1 MHAMKRQYGFTLIE
15 LLVVIAIIAILAAI
29 LFPVFAQ
36 AREKA
41 RQTMC
46 LSNLRQ
52 VGTAAMMYVQDYDE
66 VYPLAENQLI
76 PPPGFCGG
84 GYTSCTSI
92 GYLYWLQPYSK
103 DNLYSRCPSAKPI
116 ANPDSATGRR
126 LSCEGRI
133 GYGAAYPSP
142 MGFSAG
148 CSFPPQ
154 VYPPSKSLAQLSAP
168 ASHVMVMDAVPS
180 GVQSRPLWEANGFYM
195 NVVHSPFMRTEWQHY
210 GFSTAPGFPPAFHQR
225 PHGRHAK
232 QVNVVFADGHTKA
245 TPFEAL
251 YGLPETE
258 CERNNHTFCS
268 TVEYT
273 RTQRP
278 DLWEKWD

>member
-1 MHAMKRQYGFTLIE
+1 MKQRCGFTLIE

-41 RQTMC
+41 RQTQC
-46 LSNLRQ
+46 FTQCRQ
-52 VGTAAMMYVQDYDE
+52 IGLAAMMYVQDYQE
-66 VYPLAENQLI
+66 TFPLAENQLI

-84 GYTSCTSI
+84 GYTGCTSI

-116 ANPDSATGRR
+116 SDPSSSTGRR
-126 LSCEGRI
+126 LLCEGRI

-142 MGFSAG
+142 MGFART
-148 CSFPPQ
+148 CSQ
-154 VYPPSKSLAQLSAP
+154 NEYVVYPPSKTLAHLSSP
-168 ASHVMVMDAVPS
+168 ARHVLVMDAVPS
-180 GVQSRPLWEANGFYM
+180 GPSSRDLWVQYGFYM

-210 GFSTAPGFPPAFHQR
+210 AFSVPPGFPPAFHQR
-225 PHGRHAK
+225 PHGRHQLK
-232 QVNVVFADGHTKA
+232 VTVTYADGHTKA

-251 YGLPETE
+251 YGLPESE
-258 CERNNHTFCS
+258 CDRDNGRFCS
-268 TVEYT
+268 SVEYT

-278 DLWEKWD
+278 DLWERWD

>member
-1 MHAMKRQYGFTLIE
+1 MTKRRGFTLIE

-41 RQTMC
+41 RQTQC
-46 LSNLRQ
+46 LSQNKQ
-52 VGTAAMMYVQDYDE
+52 IGIAAMMYVQDYDE
-66 VYPLAENQLI
+66 TFPLAENQLI

-92 GYLYWLQPYSK
+92 GYLYWLQPYSR
-103 DNLYSRCPSAKPI
+103 DNLYSRCPNAKPLSDP
-116 ANPDSATGRR
+116 NSATSRR
-126 LSCEGRI
+126 LLCEGRI

-154 VYPPSKSLAQLSAP
+154 VYPPSKTLAQLSAP
-168 ASHVMVMDAVPS
+168 ANHVMVMDGVPS
-180 GVQSRPLWEANGFYM
+180 GTGSRPLYDQFGFHM
-195 NVVHSPFMRTEWQHY
+195 NVVHSPFLRTEWQHY
-210 GFSTAPGFPPAFHQR
+210 GFNTPPGFPPGFHQR
-225 PHGRHAK
+225 PHGRHQG
-232 QVNVVFADGHTKA
+232 QVTVTYADGHTKA

-251 YGLPETE
+251 YGLPERE
-258 CERNNHTFCS
+258 CERNNNTFCS
-268 TVEYT
+268 SVEYT